1 MRTILFKK
9 NGSLHLVD
17 KVSKEVEKVDRI
29 IHYLD
34 CPVQLEDGITFKTF
48 FNHVIEEKELLNIIF
63 KETMKG
69 SSLDLF
75 LDEWDKKG
83 KTVNS
88 EKGIQYLKAYKIF
101 DYIQLNE
108 EKDFI
113 DIRVDFD
120 GIGNEDQLYNLEFI
134 PLNELKNIPIVI
146 ANNISIYRTVSNL
159 RGEELFFRGN
169 SFILLFELLGTIL
182 YILTI
187 HKNPK
192 GRNSAKEK
200 FIQILGNTNIIDMLE
215 EQKEEAVE
223 IQNFEEAAQL
233 KKILDRLQNGFTNE

>member
-17 KVSKEVEKVDRI
+17 KVSKEIEEVDTI
-29 IHYLD
+29 INYLD
-34 CPVQLEDGITFKTF
+34 CPVQFEYGVTFKTF
-48 FNHVIEEKELLNIIF
+48 FNHVIKEKEFLNILF

-69 SSLDLF
+69 SSLDIF
-75 LDEWDKKG
+75 IDEWEKKG
-83 KTVNS
+83 KKVNP

-101 DYIQLNE
+101 DYIQLNGD
-108 EKDFI
+108 KDFI

-120 GIGNEDQLYNLEFI
+120 GIGGEEQLYNLEFI
-134 PLNELKNIPIVI
+134 PLNELKNIPMVI
-146 ANNISIYRTVSNL
+146 ADKMSIYRTVSNL
-159 RGEELFFRGN
+159 KGEELFFKGN
-169 SFILLFELLGTIL
+169 SFVLLFELLGTVL
-182 YILTI
+182 YVITI
-187 HKNPK
+187 HKTPE

-223 IQNFEEAAQL
+223 IQNFEEASQL

>member
-17 KVSKEVEKVDRI
+17 KVSKESEKVDTI

-34 CPVQLEDGITFKTF
+34 CPVQLEEGITFKTF
-48 FNHVIEEKELLNIIF
+48 FNHVIKEKEFLNIIF

-75 LDEWDKKG
+75 LDEWNKKG
-83 KTVNS
+83 RSVDP

-101 DYIQLNE
+101 DYIQLND

-120 GIGNEDQLYNLEFI
+120 GIGGEEQLYNLEFI

-159 RGEELFFRGN
+159 KGEELFFRGN
-169 SFILLFELLGTIL
+169 CFVLLFELLGTVL
-182 YILTI
+182 YVLTI
-187 HKNPK
+187 HKDPK

>member
-17 KVSKEVEKVDRI
+17 KVSKEAEKVDTI

-34 CPVQLEDGITFKTF
+34 CPVQLEEGITFKTF
-48 FNHVIEEKELLNIIF
+48 FNHVIKEKEFLNIIF

-75 LDEWDKKG
+75 LDEWNKKG
-83 KTVNS
+83 RSVDP

-101 DYIQLNE
+101 DYIQLND

-120 GIGNEDQLYNLEFI
+120 GIGGEEQLYNLEFI

-159 RGEELFFRGN
+159 KGEELFFRGN
-169 SFILLFELLGTIL
+169 SFVLLFELLGTVL
-182 YILTI
+182 YVLTI
-187 HKNPK
+187 HKDPK

-223 IQNFEEAAQL
+223 IQNFEEASQL

>member
-9 NGSLHLVD
+9 NGSLHLID
-17 KVSKEVEKVDRI
+17 KVSKEVEKVDTI
-29 IHYLD
+29 INYLD

-48 FNHVIEEKELLNIIF
+48 FNHVIKEKESLNIIF

-83 KTVNS
+83 KTVNP

-146 ANNISIYRTVSNL
+146 ANNMSIYRTVSNL

>member
-17 KVSKEVEKVDRI
+17 KVSKEVEKVDGI
-29 IHYLD
+29 INYLD
-34 CPVQLEDGITFKTF
+34 CPVELEEGITFKTF
-48 FNHVIEEKELLNIIF
+48 FNHVIKEKESLNIIF

-83 KTVNS
+83 KSINV

-101 DYIQLNE
+101 DYIQLSE

-120 GIGNEDQLYNLEFI
+120 GIGNEEQLYNLEFI

-146 ANNISIYRTVSNL
+146 SNNMSIYRTVSNL
-159 RGEELFFRGN
+159 KGEEVRLF
-169 SFILLFELLGTIL
+169 
-182 YILTI
+182 
-187 HKNPK
+187 
-192 GRNSAKEK
+192 
-200 FIQILGNTNIIDMLE
+200 
-215 EQKEEAVE
+215 
-223 IQNFEEAAQL
+223 
-233 KKILDRLQNGFTNE
+233 

>member
-17 KVSKEVEKVDRI
+17 KVSKEIEEVDTI
-29 IHYLD
+29 INYLD
-34 CPVQLEDGITFKTF
+34 CPVQFESGVTFKTF
-48 FNHVIEEKELLNIIF
+48 FNHVIKEKEYLNIIF

-69 SSLDLF
+69 SSLDIF
-75 LDEWDKKG
+75 IDEWEKKG
-83 KTVNS
+83 KRVDS

-101 DYIQLNE
+101 DYIQLNGD
-108 EKDFI
+108 KDFI

-120 GIGNEDQLYNLEFI
+120 GIGGEEQLYNLEFI
-134 PLNELKNIPIVI
+134 PLNELKNIPMVI
-146 ANNISIYRTVSNL
+146 ADKMSIYRTVSNL
-159 RGEELFFRGN
+159 KGEELFFKGN
-169 SFILLFELLGTIL
+169 SFVLLFELLGTVL
-182 YILTI
+182 YIITI
-187 HKNPK
+187 HKNPE

-223 IQNFEEAAQL
+223 IQNFEEASQL

>member
-17 KVSKEVEKVDRI
+17 KVSKEVEKVDTI
-29 IHYLD
+29 INYLD
-34 CPVQLEDGITFKTF
+34 CPVELEEGITFKTF
-48 FNHVIEEKELLNIIF
+48 FNHLIKEKESLNIIF

-83 KTVNS
+83 KS
-88 EKGIQYLKAYKIF
+88 ISPEKGIQYLKAYKIF
-101 DYIQLNE
+101 DYIQLNG

-120 GIGNEDQLYNLEFI
+120 GIGNEEQLYNLEFI

-146 ANNISIYRTVSNL
+146 SNNMSIYRTVSNL
-159 RGEELFFRGN
+159 KGEELFFRGN
-169 SFILLFELLGTIL
+169 SFVLLFELLGTIL
-182 YILTI
+182 YVLTI
-187 HKNPK
+187 HKDPK

>member
-9 NGSLHLVD
+9 NGSLHLID
-17 KVSKEVEKVDRI
+17 KVSKEVEKVDGI
-29 IHYLD
+29 INYLD
-34 CPVQLEDGITFKTF
+34 CPVELEEGITFKTF
-48 FNHVIEEKELLNIIF
+48 FNHVIKEKESLNIIF

-83 KTVNS
+83 KSINL

-101 DYIQLNE
+101 DYIQLSE

-120 GIGNEDQLYNLEFI
+120 GIGNEEQLYNLEFI

-146 ANNISIYRTVSNL
+146 SNNMSIYRTVSNL
-159 RGEELFFRGN
+159 KGEELFFRGN
-169 SFILLFELLGTIL
+169 SFVLLFELLGTIL
-182 YILTI
+182 YVLTI
-187 HKNPK
+187 HKDPK

>member
-17 KVSKEVEKVDRI
+17 KVSKEVEKVDTI
-29 IHYLD
+29 INYLD
-34 CPVQLEDGITFKTF
+34 CPVELEAGITFKTF
-48 FNHVIEEKELLNIIF
+48 FNHVIKEKDFLNILF

-69 SSLDLF
+69 SSIDVF
-75 LDEWDKKG
+75 LKEWDKKG
-83 KTVNS
+83 KSVDPN
-88 EKGIQYLKAYKIF
+88 KGIQFLKAYKIF

-120 GIGNEDQLYNLEFI
+120 GIGNEEQLYNLEFI
-134 PLNELKNIPIVI
+134 PLNELKNIPMVI
-146 ANNISIYRTVSNL
+146 SENMSIYRTVSNL
-159 RGEELFFRGN
+159 KGEELFFRGN
-169 SFILLFELLGTIL
+169 SFVLLFELLGTVL
-182 YILTI
+182 YVLTI
-187 HKNPK
+187 HKSPE

-200 FIQILGNTNIIDMLE
+200 FIQILGNTNIIEMLE
-215 EQKEEAVE
+215 EQKEDAVE

>member
-1 MRTILFKK
+1 MNRSDPESTIGRQAYHDVTILFKK

-146 ANNISIYRTVSNL
+146 ANNMSIYR
-159 RGEELFFRGN
+159 LF
-169 SFILLFELLGTIL
+169 
-182 YILTI
+182 
-187 HKNPK
+187 P
-192 GRNSAKEK
+192 
-200 FIQILGNTNIIDMLE
+200 
-215 EQKEEAVE
+215 
-223 IQNFEEAAQL
+223 
-233 KKILDRLQNGFTNE
+233 

>member
-17 KVSKEVEKVDRI
+17 KVSKEVEKVDTI
-29 IHYLD
+29 INYLD

-48 FNHVIEEKELLNIIF
+48 FNHVIKEKESLNIIF

-83 KTVNS
+83 KTVNPT
-88 EKGIQYLKAYKIF
+88 KGIQHLKAYKIF

-146 ANNISIYRTVSNL
+146 ANNMSIYRTVSNL
-159 RGEELFFRGN
+159 KGEELFFRGN
-169 SFILLFELLGTIL
+169 SFVLLFELLGTIL
-182 YILTI
+182 YVLTI
-187 HKNPK
+187 HKDPK

>member
-17 KVSKEVEKVDRI
+17 KVSKEVEKVDTI
-29 IHYLD
+29 INYLD
-34 CPVQLEDGITFKTF
+34 CPVELEEGITFKTF
-48 FNHVIEEKELLNIIF
+48 FNHLIKEKESLNIIF

-83 KTVNS
+83 KS
-88 EKGIQYLKAYKIF
+88 ISPEKGIQYLKAYKIF
-101 DYIQLNE
+101 DYIQLNG

-120 GIGNEDQLYNLEFI
+120 GIGNEEQLYNLEFI

-146 ANNISIYRTVSNL
+146 SNNMSIYRTVSNL
-159 RGEELFFRGN
+159 KGEELFFRGN
-169 SFILLFELLGTIL
+169 SFVLLFELLGTIL
-182 YILTI
+182 YVLTI
-187 HKNPK
+187 HKDPK

-223 IQNFEEAAQL
+223 IQNFEEASQL

>member
-9 NGSLHLVD
+9 NGSLHLID
-17 KVSKEVEKVDRI
+17 KVSKDIENVNTI
-29 IHYLD
+29 INYLD

-48 FNHVIEEKELLNIIF
+48 FNHIIKEKESLNIIF

-83 KTVNS
+83 KSINPT
-88 EKGIQYLKAYKIF
+88 KGIQYLKAYKIF

-146 ANNISIYRTVSNL
+146 ANNMSIYRTVSNL
-159 RGEELFFRGN
+159 KGEELFFRGN

-187 HKNPK
+187 HKDPK

>member
-17 KVSKEVEKVDRI
+17 KVSKEVEKVDTI
-29 IHYLD
+29 INYLD
-34 CPVQLEDGITFKTF
+34 CPVELENGVTFKTF
-48 FNHVIEEKELLNIIF
+48 FNHIVNEKDLLNILF

-69 SSLDLF
+69 SAIDVF
-75 LDEWDKKG
+75 LTEWEKKG
-83 KTVNS
+83 RSVNPN
-88 EKGIQYLKAYKIF
+88 KGIQFLKAYKIF
-101 DYIQLNE
+101 DYIQLSE
-108 EKDFI
+108 SKDFI

-120 GIGNEDQLYNLEFI
+120 GIGNEGQLYNLEFI

-146 ANNISIYRTVSNL
+146 SENMSIYRTVSNL
-159 RGEELFFRGN
+159 KGEELFFRGN
-169 SFILLFELLGTIL
+169 SFVLLFELLGTVL

-187 HKNPK
+187 HKSPE

-200 FIQILGNTNIIDMLE
+200 FIQILGNTNIIEMLE